1 MAASAHGLSPQEVR
15 QCRAMAE
22 TFKVK
27 QAEILELQEAQA
39 ALAAEA
45 EILGE
50 AWEAREEQR
59 LFSAGHAAEAD
70 AAKLAFE
77 TARDAANRAAMDL
90 SSKARMFQADAA
102 QFNAKCAEQ

>member
-1 MAASAHGLSPQEVR
+1 MAATFEVR
-15 QCRAMAE
+15 
-22 TFKVK
+22 

-45 EILGE
+45 EILGDD
-50 AWEAREEQR
+50 WETREEQR

-77 TARDAANRAAMDL
+77 TARDAANNAAMDL
-90 SSKARMFQADAA
+90 NSKVRMLQADAA
-102 QFNAKCAEQ
+102 QFNAKCAAE